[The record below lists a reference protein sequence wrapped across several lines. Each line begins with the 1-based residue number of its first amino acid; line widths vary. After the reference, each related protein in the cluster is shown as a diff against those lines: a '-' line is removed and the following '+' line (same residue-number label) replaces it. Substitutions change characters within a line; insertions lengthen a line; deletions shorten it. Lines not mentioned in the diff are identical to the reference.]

1 MVFASLPWREYNKK
15 IFFERDNLH
24 IQRPLLCYADQTIPR
39 NKSIM
44 TSFIPTQAR
53 VLDHG
58 IAFSRQTVN
67 TKTNEVGELFQWV
80 TPDHPEYESF
90 VLVANNING
99 EA

>member
-15 IFFERDNLH
+15 IFFERDYLH
-24 IQRPLLCYADQTIPR
+24 VHRPLLCYAGQTIPR

-44 TSFIPTQAR
+44 QSFIPTQAR

-67 TKTNEVGELFQWV
+67 PKTNEVGELFQWV
-80 TPDHPEYESF
+80 TPDHPEYDVF
-90 VLVANNING
+90 LQVANNING